1 MNAIDELITRLDMT
15 EERIFELEEMTT
27 ETSKKK
33 KNRNEEQ
40 VKQTENSNRHGRY
53 QSKYNSNHFTH
64 QRTKYTNRKRLSEK
78 QDATTGCQ
86 KWAVIIKTHVD

>member
-33 KNRNEEQ
+33 KIEMKN
-40 VKQTENSNRHGRY
+40 K
-53 QSKYNSNHFTH
+53 
-64 QRTKYTNRKRLSEK
+64 
-78 QDATTGCQ
+78 
-86 KWAVIIKTHVD
+86 